1 MPAEISSA
9 GVPASHDRKPLFN
22 EDAERGVLGAILLDA
37 PKVYDFCIE
46 KQIAAESFYGRA
58 HQVIFAAMED
68 MAKGLRPIDV
78 LTLADRLSA
87 QGKLNEIG
95 GTAYL
100 NHLLDAIPT
109 AAHAEYYI
117 DMVRQQH
124 LLRRI
129 VDCSRNSE
137 QECYTSDEDADHV
150 LSKVEQDFFSIS
162 ENRHGSML
170 PWNATVKQTMGVIEH
185 IKLTGKGISG
195 IPTGF
200 IDLDE
205 ILLGLHNEDLIVLAA
220 RPSMG
225 KTSLAMNI
233 VEHVVLGRTDNQPR
247 PVGIFSLEMSREQL
261 VMRMLS
267 SHAAVPAHRI
277 ASGQITP
284 TNHGLLAQAADIL
297 MKAPIFLDDTG
308 GLEILELR
316 SRARRMKKKY
326 GIELFVVDYLQLLH
340 AKERSREGRQQE
352 IAFISGSLKNMAKE
366 LKVPVLALSQ
376 LNRAPEAR
384 EREGKPRLADLRD
397 SGAIE
402 QDADVVCLLYR
413 PSKYKDDNKDD
424 SGKEGGYGGGEA
436 FEDNPNVAHIII
448 AKQRNGPTG
457 DIKLVF
463 RDEVM
468 RFENMARA
476 AYGQESDRTP
486 EREA

>member
-1 MPAEISSA
+1 MSTPSGPTGAPSNQE
-9 GVPASHDRKPLFN
+9 RKPLFN

-37 PKVYDFCIE
+37 TKVLDLCVE
-46 KQIAAESFYGRA
+46 KQINADSFYGRN
-58 HQVIFAAMED
+58 HQIIYAAMRE
-68 MAKGLRPIDV
+68 MADDLRPIDV
-78 LTLADRLSA
+78 LTLADRLTV
-87 QGKLNEIG
+87 QGRLETIG

-129 VDCSRNSE
+129 VE
-137 QECYTSDEDADHV
+137 AAHAAELECYRSDEDADHI
-150 LSKVEQDFFSIS
+150 LSKVEGSFFGIAPTRS
-162 ENRHGSML
+162 GGQA
-170 PWNATVKQTMGVIEH
+170 PWNATVKQTMTLIEH
-185 IKLTGKGISG
+185 IKQTGKGLSG

-200 IDLDE
+200 ADLDE
-205 ILLGLHNEDLIVLAA
+205 MLLGLHNGELIVLAG

-233 VEHVVLGRTDNQPR
+233 VEHIALGRTDNQPR

-267 SHAAVPAHRI
+267 SHAAVSAHKIAAGMISPA
-277 ASGQITP
+277 S
-284 TNHGLLAQAADIL
+284 HGLLMQAADLL

-316 SRARRMKKKY
+316 RRARRMKREHN
-326 GIELFVVDYLQLLH
+326 IAILVVDYLQLLH
-340 AKERSREGRQQE
+340 APERSREGRQQE
-352 IAFISGSLKNMAKE
+352 IAYISGSLKNMAKE
-366 LKVPVLALSQ
+366 LKIPVLALSQ
-376 LNRAPEAR
+376 LNRAPEGRDRA
-384 EREGKPRLADLRD
+384 EPRLADLRD

-413 PSKYKDDNKDD
+413 IGRDHEDT
-424 SGKEGGYGGGEA
+424 GEA
-436 FEDNPNVAHIII
+436 GAAGQDNTLENPNVVGVNI

-457 DIKLVF
+457 EVKLVF
-463 RDEVM
+463 RKEVM
-468 RFENMARA
+468 RFETMAPA
-476 AYGQESDRTP
+476 GVGE
-486 EREA
+486 EAFSILEGGA

>member
-1 MPAEISSA
+1 MPVETGSA
-9 GVPASHDRKPLFN
+9 GASTRLDRKPLCN

-37 PKVYDFCIE
+37 QKVLDFCIE
-46 KQIAAESFYGRA
+46 KQIEAESFHGRA
-58 HQVIFAAMED
+58 HQVIYAAMLE
-68 MAKGLRPIDV
+68 MAQALRPIDV
-78 LTLADRLSA
+78 LTLSDRLTV
-87 QGKLNEIG
+87 QGKLADIG

-100 NHLLDAIPT
+100 NGLLDAIPT

-129 VDCSRNSE
+129 VDCARNSE

-150 LSKVEQDFFSIS
+150 LSKVEQDFFSLS
-162 ENRHGSML
+162 ENRHGAIL
-170 PWNATVKQTMGVIEH
+170 PWNKSVHDTMRIIEH
-185 IKLTGKGISG
+185 IKLSGKGISG
-195 IPTGF
+195 IPTGYT
-200 IDLDE
+200 DLDE
-205 ILLGLHNEDLIVLAA
+205 MLLGLHNEELIVLAA

-233 VEHVVLGRTDNQPR
+233 VEHVVLGKADRQPR
-247 PVGIFSLEMSREQL
+247 PVAIFSLEMSREQL

-267 SHAAVPAHRI
+267 SHAGVPAHKI
-277 ASGQITP
+277 SAGMISN
-284 TNHGLLAQAADIL
+284 TNHGMLTQAADAL

-316 SRARRMKKKY
+316 SRARRLKKKH
-326 GIELFVVDYLQLLH
+326 GIELIVIDYLQLLH
-340 AKERSREGRQQE
+340 SKERSREGRQQE

-413 PSKYKDDNKDD
+413 PGKYKDD
-424 SGKEGGYGGGEA
+424 SAEPGGSNVG
-436 FEDNPNVAHIII
+436 DNPNVATIIV

-457 DIKLVF
+457 DVKLMF

-468 RFENMARA
+468 RFENLASNA
-476 AYGQESDRTP
+476 FTQDTGETTEGDA
-486 EREA
+486 

>member
-1 MPAEISSA
+1 MRSVA
-9 GVPASHDRKPLFN
+9 PLT
-22 EDAERGVLGAILLDA
+22 
-37 PKVYDFCIE
+37 
-46 KQIAAESFYGRA
+46 S
-58 HQVIFAAMED
+58 
-68 MAKGLRPIDV
+68 
-78 LTLADRLSA
+78 
-87 QGKLNEIG
+87 
-95 GTAYL
+95 

-261 VMRMLS
+261 VMRML
-267 SHAAVPAHRI
+267 
-277 ASGQITP
+277 
-284 TNHGLLAQAADIL
+284 
-297 MKAPIFLDDTG
+297 
-308 GLEILELR
+308 E
-316 SRARRMKKKY
+316 
-326 GIELFVVDYLQLLH
+326 
-340 AKERSREGRQQE
+340 
-352 IAFISGSLKNMAKE
+352 
-366 LKVPVLALSQ
+366 
-376 LNRAPEAR
+376 
-384 EREGKPRLADLRD
+384 
-397 SGAIE
+397 
-402 QDADVVCLLYR
+402 
-413 PSKYKDDNKDD
+413 
-424 SGKEGGYGGGEA
+424 
-436 FEDNPNVAHIII
+436 
-448 AKQRNGPTG
+448 
-457 DIKLVF
+457 
-463 RDEVM
+463 
-468 RFENMARA
+468 
-476 AYGQESDRTP
+476 
-486 EREA
+486 